1 MDMKTKVTLIFFSI
15 LLTFNAKAQMGVE
28 DKRHAFNNQR
38 FYARTAR
45 MHDNAILVQIG
56 QLPMSI
62 RGTYEHRINQR
73 YMVGVN
79 LGVRVAGQEAGTIK
93 SEVYG
98 KLFVNNRAPQG
109 LYLYGETGAA
119 YINNHTFKYRV
130 DFSQGE
136 TGQFSNPQTKLV
148 YEQAE
153 SFMSLC
159 GGLGFGFQNAFGSG
173 RRTIVDFGLGY
184 RFYSIPDRIRN
195 QSFEE
200 NGLVYRNFSANN
212 TIMSSLFPFNFRFG
226 LGYMF

>member
-1 MDMKTKVTLIFFSI
+1 MKTKATLIIFSI
-15 LLTFNAKAQMGVE
+15 LLTFNVKAQMGVE

-45 MHDNAILVQIG
+45 MHDNAILVQVG

-62 RGTYEHRINQR
+62 RGTYEHRMSQR

-79 LGVRVAGQEAGTIK
+79 LGVRVAGQGAGTIK

-98 KLFVNNRAPQG
+98 KLFVNKRAPQG

-119 YINNHTFKYRV
+119 YINNHIFKYRV

-136 TGQFSNPQTKLV
+136 TGQFTNPQTKLV

-184 RFYSIPDRIRN
+184 RFYSIPDRIKN

-200 NGLVYRNFSANN
+200 NKLVYKSFSANN